1 MWGSKPP
8 VPQRLVESW
17 HELRSTQGRI
27 CPPRRAGSIH
37 TVLWPPSLQ
46 DRLQTQLTTLKL
58 EMDEAKAQ
66 GTQMGVENGA
76 LAGVLLQWVG
86 ELRRE
91 GGGKTVA
98 RYANSTGAPAE
109 EARYI
114 LARLGRRHALKQAN
128 SPWG

>member
-1 MWGSKPP
+1 MWGSEPP

-86 ELRRE
+86 R
-91 GGGKTVA
+91 
-98 RYANSTGAPAE
+98 E
-109 EARYI
+109 EARRWLDMQI
-114 LARLGRRHALKQAN
+114 AQVHLPRKPGTSSRGLDAGMH
-128 SPWG
+128 